1 VFGRR
6 HERQVQELEVVVG
19 QHLGAITAS
28 GAVMTLPEATADLLD
43 WVADERAF
51 RPAQGDDWLQ
61 VIDDFRES
69 LNTSGPKLRA
79 VVNSVTGSVQPLLGQ
94 LISIAPAPDGSPIH
108 AIDASVRATLLP
120 MLHQLASELA
130 TEAAIRAAWLDL
142 LSTSEKT
149 HRAVEELMFRRDTL
163 WSIAA
168 RRDLDLGRF
177 GIFWDM
183 RAVITDNPDAV
194 QQELDTA
201 AGVDHQ
207 PVPLTDEPTGQ
218 ATWQRLKMCEEMLA
232 KPAQRADCVVWL
244 RLAPT
249 SLPQWEVTHGQVT
262 FYNADYLSSFI
273 GHPELADRFTVAP
286 TEVLDPSVDPPIL
299 VHDEVE
305 WEPNYHMAYARVLLP
320 DTVVHT
326 APDKARALV
335 EALKSIHHA
344 NPDTW
349 RILNGSILFI
359 DGRRSSPLSWGPK
372 EGTPEP
378 FCAENDWMGQDIER
392 MAVRNQTLDPQSM
405 DELQQAIHLSM
416 ALKEAAGM
424 NPQMIIMAAVRAIE
438 HVNARTTRGVPHWAD
453 FASEYFK
460 KAQSRIKIVEF
471 IGRYTRAAVDNSP
484 GLPRSDPRNK
494 ELHEINSKLQV
505 REWPHQM
512 FNARA
517 AADHVPALRRIYADH
532 WLVRGLGELETIL
545 ATPAG
550 MYSRLEEQGRRF
562 DRHLGRLK
570 RLRNSVIHGGPVSDS
585 ACASVSTFAYNLG
598 HQCLNEVMKAILI
611 GRDIPSHM
619 TDYRADHIDR
629 YERARTTGDIDA
641 LFVAWT

>member
-1 VFGRR
+1 MFGRR

-19 QHLGAITAS
+19 QDLGAITAS
-28 GAVMTLPEATADLLD
+28 GAVMTLPAATADLLD
-43 WVADERAF
+43 WVADERTF

-61 VIDDFRES
+61 VIDDFRDS
-69 LNTSGPKLRA
+69 LSTSGPKLRQ
-79 VVNSVTGSVQPLLGQ
+79 VVSAIAGGVETLLRQ
-94 LISIAPAPDGSPIH
+94 LITVTSATDSSPNY

-120 MLHQLASELA
+120 MLHQLAGALA

-149 HRAVEELMFRRDTL
+149 HRAVKELMFRRDTL

-299 VHDEVE
+299 IRDEVE
-305 WEPNYHMAYARVLLP
+305 WEHNYHMAYARVLLP
-320 DTVVHT
+320 DTVIPQHGT
-326 APDKARALV
+326 KPALW
-335 EALKSIHHA
+335 LK
-344 NPDTW
+344 
-349 RILNGSILFI
+349 
-359 DGRRSSPLSWGPK
+359 RSSQYTTQTR
-372 EGTPEP
+372 TPGASSTVP
-378 FCAENDWMGQDIER
+378 SFSS
-392 MAVRNQTLDPQSM
+392 T
-405 DELQQAIHLSM
+405 
-416 ALKEAAGM
+416 AG
-424 NPQMIIMAAVRAIE
+424 
-438 HVNARTTRGVPHWAD
+438 ARRHCLGAQRKIRPSPSTR
-453 FASEYFK
+453 K
-460 KAQSRIKIVEF
+460 
-471 IGRYTRAAVDNSP
+471 
-484 GLPRSDPRNK
+484 
-494 ELHEINSKLQV
+494 
-505 REWPHQM
+505 
-512 FNARA
+512 
-517 AADHVPALRRIYADH
+517 
-532 WLVRGLGELETIL
+532 
-545 ATPAG
+545 
-550 MYSRLEEQGRRF
+550 
-562 DRHLGRLK
+562 
-570 RLRNSVIHGGPVSDS
+570 
-585 ACASVSTFAYNLG
+585 
-598 HQCLNEVMKAILI
+598 
-611 GRDIPSHM
+611 
-619 TDYRADHIDR
+619 
-629 YERARTTGDIDA
+629 TTGWAKISSGWRSA
-641 LFVAWT
+641 TRR